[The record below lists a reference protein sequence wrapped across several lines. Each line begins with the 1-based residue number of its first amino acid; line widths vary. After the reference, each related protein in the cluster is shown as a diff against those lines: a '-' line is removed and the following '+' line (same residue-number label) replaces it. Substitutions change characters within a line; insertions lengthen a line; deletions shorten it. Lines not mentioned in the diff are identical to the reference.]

1 MAELVRVNVDLTD
14 GQRRALLRDGPSVYW
29 LAGGARMTIEYSGWC
44 TWEVYAPAE
53 LQRMADDAVREVPDL
68 DKMGQ

>member
-1 MAELVRVNVDLTD
+1 MGEPVCVKVDLTD

-29 LAGGARMTIEYSGWC
+29 LTDGARMTIEHTGWC
-44 TWEVYAPAE
+44 TWEVYDPAE
-53 LQRMADDAVREVPDL
+53 LQRMADDAAREVPDL